1 MTFEKPRPATQDD
14 TNLITECFA
23 LAAEFLYNAGFDGIQ
38 LHGAHGYLLA
48 QFLSSTTN
56 RRTDAYGGSL
66 QNRMRLIL
74 EIAEAV
80 HKRVP
85 SSFILG
91 IKINSVEFQD
101 GGFTP
106 DEARQL
112 CRALEDSRFDYVEL
126 SGGTYEELAFA
137 HRRESTKRRESFFL
151 DFAREIVPGLTR
163 TRSYVTGGFKTLGAM
178 VKALDT
184 VDGVGLARPVCQEF
198 HLAADLLEGKVNG
211 AIKQG
216 LDTQDFGLTY
226 LASGSQICMVG
237 KDKEP
242 IDLSRKE
249 DVNRFMKDL
258 EAWRKK
264 MEEDKEAKEYGYP
277 DVSGD
282 TRPYGG
288 DTRTCL

>member
-14 TNLITECFA
+14 INRIIECFA
-23 LAAEFLYNAGFDGIQ
+23 HAAEFLYNAGFDGIQ

-56 RRTDAYGGSL
+56 KRTDEYGGSL

-80 HKRVP
+80 HERVP
-85 SSFILG
+85 SSFVLG
-91 IKINSVEFQD
+91 IKINSVEFQE

-106 DEARQL
+106 GEAQQL
-112 CRALEDSRFDYVEL
+112 CGALEDSRFDYVEL

-137 HRRESTKRRESFFL
+137 HKRESTKKRESFFL
-151 DFAREIVPGLTR
+151 DFAREIVPGLTK

-198 HLAADLLEGKVNG
+198 HLPADLLEGKVKG

-216 LDTQDFGLTY
+216 LDPQNFGLTY
-226 LASGSQICMVG
+226 LAAGSQICMVG

-242 IDLSRKE
+242 IDLSRE
-249 DVNRFMKDL
+249 ENVNRFMKDL
-258 EAWRKK
+258 EAWQKK
-264 MEEDKEAKEYGYP
+264 MAEDKEGKEYSYI
-277 DVSGD
+277 DVSAD
-282 TRPYGG
+282 
-288 DTRTCL
+288 CCE

>member
-14 TNLITECFA
+14 INRIIECFA
-23 LAAEFLYNAGFDGIQ
+23 HAAEFLYNAGFDGIQ

-48 QFLSSTTN
+48 EFLSSTTN
-56 RRTDAYGGSL
+56 KRTDEYGGSL

-80 HKRVP
+80 LERVP
-85 SSFILG
+85 SSFVLG
-91 IKINSVEFQD
+91 IKINSVEFQE

-137 HRRESTKRRESFFL
+137 HRRESTKKRESFFL
-151 DFAREIVPGLTR
+151 DFAREIVPGLTK

-198 HLAADLLEGKVNG
+198 HLSADLLEGKVKG

-216 LDTQDFGLTY
+216 LDPQNFGLTY
-226 LASGSQICMVG
+226 LAAGSQICMVG

-242 IDLSRKE
+242 IDLSRE
-249 DVNRFMKDL
+249 ENVNQFMKDL
-258 EAWRKK
+258 EAWEKK
-264 MEEDKEAKEYGYP
+264 MAEDKEGKEYSYI
-277 DVSGD
+277 DVSAD
-282 TRPYGG
+282 
-288 DTRTCL
+288 CCE

>member
-14 TNLITECFA
+14 INRIIECFA
-23 LAAEFLYNAGFDGIQ
+23 HAAEFLYNAGFDGIQ

-56 RRTDAYGGSL
+56 KRTDEYGGSL

-80 HKRVP
+80 LERVP
-85 SSFILG
+85 SSFVLG
-91 IKINSVEFQD
+91 IKINSVEFQE

-137 HRRESTKRRESFFL
+137 HRRESTKKRESFFL
-151 DFAREIVPGLTR
+151 DFAREIVPGLTK

-198 HLAADLLEGKVNG
+198 HLPADLLEGKVKG

-216 LDTQDFGLTY
+216 LDPQNFGLTY
-226 LASGSQICMVG
+226 LAAGSQICMVG

-242 IDLSRKE
+242 IDLSRE
-249 DVNRFMKDL
+249 ENVNRFMKDL
-258 EAWRKK
+258 EAWQKK
-264 MEEDKEAKEYGYP
+264 MAEDKEGKEYSYI
-277 DVSGD
+277 DVSAD
-282 TRPYGG
+282 
-288 DTRTCL
+288 CCE

>member
-14 TNLITECFA
+14 IDRIIECFA
-23 LAAEFLYNAGFDGIQ
+23 HAAEFLYNAGFDGIQ
-38 LHGAHGYLLA
+38 LHGAHGFLLA

-56 RRTDAYGGSL
+56 KRSDEYGGSL

-80 HKRVP
+80 HERVP
-85 SSFILG
+85 SSFVLG
-91 IKINSVEFQD
+91 IKINSVEFQE

-106 DEARQL
+106 DEAQQL

-137 HRRESTKRRESFFL
+137 HKRESTKKRESFFL
-151 DFAREIVPGLTR
+151 DFAREIVPGLTK
-163 TRSYVTGGFKTLGAM
+163 TRSYVTGGFQTLGAM

-198 HLAADLLEGKVNG
+198 HLPADLLEGKVKG

-216 LDTQDFGLTY
+216 LDPQNFGLTY
-226 LASGSQICMVG
+226 LAAGSQICMVG

-242 IDLSRKE
+242 IDFSRE
-249 DVNRFMKDL
+249 ENVNRFMKDL
-258 EAWRKK
+258 EAWQKK
-264 MEEDKEAKEYGYP
+264 MAEDKEGKEYSYV
-277 DVSGD
+277 DVSAD
-282 TRPYGG
+282 
-288 DTRTCL
+288 CCE

>member
-14 TNLITECFA
+14 INRIIECFA
-23 LAAEFLYNAGFDGIQ
+23 HAAEFLYNAGFDGIQ

-48 QFLSSTTN
+48 EFLSSTTN
-56 RRTDAYGGSL
+56 KRTDEYGGSL

-80 HKRVP
+80 HERVP
-85 SSFILG
+85 SSFVLG
-91 IKINSVEFQD
+91 IKINSVEFQE

-106 DEARQL
+106 DEAQQL

-137 HRRESTKRRESFFL
+137 HKRESTKKRESFFL
-151 DFAREIVPGLTR
+151 DFAREIVPGLTK

-198 HLAADLLEGKVNG
+198 HLPADLLEGKVKG

-216 LDTQDFGLTY
+216 LDPQNFGLTY
-226 LASGSQICMVG
+226 LAAGSQICMVG

-242 IDLSRKE
+242 IDFSRE
-249 DVNRFMKDL
+249 ENVNRFMKDL
-258 EAWRKK
+258 EAWQKK
-264 MEEDKEAKEYGYP
+264 MAEDKEGKEYSYI
-277 DVSGD
+277 DVSAD
-282 TRPYGG
+282 
-288 DTRTCL
+288 CCE

>member
-14 TNLITECFA
+14 INRIIECFA
-23 LAAEFLYNAGFDGIQ
+23 HAAEFLYNAGFDGIQ

-48 QFLSSTTN
+48 EFLSSTTN
-56 RRTDAYGGSL
+56 KRTDEYGGSL

-80 HKRVP
+80 HERVP
-85 SSFILG
+85 SSFVLG
-91 IKINSVEFQD
+91 IKINSVEFQE

-106 DEARQL
+106 GEAQQL
-112 CRALEDSRFDYVEL
+112 CGALEDSRFDYVEL

-137 HRRESTKRRESFFL
+137 HKRESTKKRESFFL
-151 DFAREIVPGLTR
+151 DFAREIVPGLTK

-198 HLAADLLEGKVNG
+198 HLPADLLEGKVKG

-216 LDTQDFGLTY
+216 LDPQNFGLTY
-226 LASGSQICMVG
+226 LAAGSQICMVG

-242 IDLSRKE
+242 IDFSRE
-249 DVNRFMKDL
+249 ENVNRFMKDL
-258 EAWRKK
+258 EAWQKK
-264 MEEDKEAKEYGYP
+264 MAEDKEGKEYGYI
-277 DVSGD
+277 DVSAD
-282 TRPYGG
+282 
-288 DTRTCL
+288 CCE

>member
-1 MTFEKPRPATQDD
+1 MTFEKPRPASQDD
-14 TNLITECFA
+14 INRIIECFA
-23 LAAEFLYNAGFDGIQ
+23 HAAEFLYNAGFDGIQ
-38 LHGAHGYLLA
+38 LHGAHGFLLA

-56 RRTDAYGGSL
+56 KRTDEYGGSL

-80 HKRVP
+80 HERVP
-85 SSFILG
+85 SSFVLG
-91 IKINSVEFQD
+91 IKINSVEFQE
-101 GGFTP
+101 GGITP
-106 DEARQL
+106 DEAQQL

-137 HRRESTKRRESFFL
+137 HRRESTKKRECFFL
-151 DFAREIVPGLTR
+151 DFAREIVPGLTK

-198 HLAADLLEGKVNG
+198 HLPADLLEGKVKG

-216 LDTQDFGLTY
+216 LDPQNFGLTY
-226 LASGSQICMVG
+226 LAAGSQIYMVG

-242 IDLSRKE
+242 IDFSCE
-249 DVNRFMKDL
+249 ENINRFMKDL
-258 EAWRKK
+258 EAWQKK
-264 MEEDKEAKEYGYP
+264 MAEDKEGKEYGYI

-282 TRPYGG
+282 
-288 DTRTCL
+288 LL

>member
-14 TNLITECFA
+14 INRIIECFA
-23 LAAEFLYNAGFDGIQ
+23 HAAEFLYNAGFDGIQ

-48 QFLSSTTN
+48 EFLSSTTN
-56 RRTDAYGGSL
+56 KRTDEYGGSL

-80 HKRVP
+80 LERVP
-85 SSFILG
+85 SSFVLG
-91 IKINSVEFQD
+91 IKINSVEFQE

-106 DEARQL
+106 DEAQQL

-137 HRRESTKRRESFFL
+137 HKRESTKKRESFFL
-151 DFAREIVPGLTR
+151 DFAREIVPGLTK

-198 HLAADLLEGKVNG
+198 HLPADLLEGKVKG

-216 LDTQDFGLTY
+216 LDPQNFGLTY
-226 LASGSQICMVG
+226 LAAGSQICMVG

-242 IDLSRKE
+242 IDFSRE
-249 DVNRFMKDL
+249 ENVNRFMKDL
-258 EAWRKK
+258 EAWQKK
-264 MEEDKEAKEYGYP
+264 MAEDKEGKEYSYI
-277 DVSGD
+277 DVSAD
-282 TRPYGG
+282 
-288 DTRTCL
+288 CCE

>member
-14 TNLITECFA
+14 INRIIECFA
-23 LAAEFLYNAGFDGIQ
+23 HAAEFLYNAGFDGIQ

-56 RRTDAYGGSL
+56 KRTDEYGGSL

-74 EIAEAV
+74 GIAEAV
-80 HKRVP
+80 HERVP
-85 SSFILG
+85 SSFVLG
-91 IKINSVEFQD
+91 IKINSVEFQE

-106 DEARQL
+106 GEAQQL
-112 CRALEDSRFDYVEL
+112 CGALEDSRFDYVEL

-137 HRRESTKRRESFFL
+137 HKRESTKKRESFFL
-151 DFAREIVPGLTR
+151 DFAREIVPGLTK

-198 HLAADLLEGKVNG
+198 HLPADLLEGKVKG

-216 LDTQDFGLTY
+216 LDPQNFGLTY
-226 LASGSQICMVG
+226 LAAGSQICMVG

-242 IDLSRKE
+242 IDFSRE
-249 DVNRFMKDL
+249 ENVNRFMKDL
-258 EAWRKK
+258 EAWQKK
-264 MEEDKEAKEYGYP
+264 MAEDKEGKEYSYI
-277 DVSGD
+277 DVSAD
-282 TRPYGG
+282 
-288 DTRTCL
+288 CCE

>member
-14 TNLITECFA
+14 INRIIECFA
-23 LAAEFLYNAGFDGIQ
+23 HAAEFLYNAGFDGIQ

-56 RRTDAYGGSL
+56 KRTDEYGGSL

-80 HKRVP
+80 HERVP
-85 SSFILG
+85 SSFVLG
-91 IKINSVEFQD
+91 IKINSVEFQE

-106 DEARQL
+106 GEAQQL
-112 CRALEDSRFDYVEL
+112 CGALEDSRFDYVEL

-137 HRRESTKRRESFFL
+137 HKRESTKKRESFFL
-151 DFAREIVPGLTR
+151 DFAREIVPGLTK

-198 HLAADLLEGKVNG
+198 HLPADLLEGKVKG

-216 LDTQDFGLTY
+216 LDPQNFGLTY
-226 LASGSQICMVG
+226 LAAGSQICMVG

-242 IDLSRKE
+242 IDFSRE
-249 DVNRFMKDL
+249 ENVNRFMKDL
-258 EAWRKK
+258 EAWQKK
-264 MEEDKEAKEYGYP
+264 MAEDKEGKEYSYI
-277 DVSGD
+277 DVSAD
-282 TRPYGG
+282 
-288 DTRTCL
+288 CCE

>member
-14 TNLITECFA
+14 IDRIIECFA
-23 LAAEFLYNAGFDGIQ
+23 HAAEFLYNASFDGIQ
-38 LHGAHGYLLA
+38 LHGAHGFLLA

-56 RRTDAYGGSL
+56 KRSDEYGGSL

-80 HKRVP
+80 HERVP
-85 SSFILG
+85 SSFVLG
-91 IKINSVEFQD
+91 IKINSVEFQE

-106 DEARQL
+106 DEAQQL

-137 HRRESTKRRESFFL
+137 HKRESTKKRESFFL
-151 DFAREIVPGLTR
+151 DFAREIVQGLTK
-163 TRSYVTGGFKTLGAM
+163 TRSYVTGGFQTLGAM

-184 VDGVGLARPVCQEF
+184 VDGIGLARPVCQEF
-198 HLAADLLEGKVNG
+198 HLPADLLEGKVKG

-216 LDTQDFGLTY
+216 LDPQNFGLTY
-226 LASGSQICMVG
+226 LAAGSQICMVG

-242 IDLSRKE
+242 IDFSRE
-249 DVNRFMKDL
+249 ENVNRFMKDL
-258 EAWRKK
+258 EAWQKK
-264 MEEDKEAKEYGYP
+264 MAEDKEGKEYSYV
-277 DVSGD
+277 DVSAD
-282 TRPYGG
+282 
-288 DTRTCL
+288 CCE

>member
-14 TNLITECFA
+14 INRIIECFA
-23 LAAEFLYNAGFDGIQ
+23 HAAEFLYNAGFDGIQ

-56 RRTDAYGGSL
+56 KRSDEYGGSL

-85 SSFILG
+85 SSFVLG
-91 IKINSVEFQD
+91 IKINSVEFQE

-137 HRRESTKRRESFFL
+137 HKRESTKKRESFFL
-151 DFAREIVPGLTR
+151 DFAREIVPGLTK

-198 HLAADLLEGKVNG
+198 HLSADLLEGKVKG

-216 LDTQDFGLTY
+216 LDPQNFGLTY
-226 LASGSQICMVG
+226 LAAGSQICMVG

-242 IDLSRKE
+242 IDLSRE
-249 DVNRFMKDL
+249 ENVNRFMKDL
-258 EAWRKK
+258 EAWEKK
-264 MEEDKEAKEYGYP
+264 MAEDKEGKEYSYI
-277 DVSGD
+277 DVSAD
-282 TRPYGG
+282 
-288 DTRTCL
+288 CCE

>member
-14 TNLITECFA
+14 INRIIECFA
-23 LAAEFLYNAGFDGIQ
+23 HAAEFLYNAGFDGIQ

-56 RRTDAYGGSL
+56 KRTDEYGGSL

-80 HKRVP
+80 HERVP
-85 SSFILG
+85 SSFVLG
-91 IKINSVEFQD
+91 IKINSVEFQE

-106 DEARQL
+106 DEAQQL

-137 HRRESTKRRESFFL
+137 HKRESTKKRESFFL
-151 DFAREIVPGLTR
+151 DFAREIVPGLTK

-198 HLAADLLEGKVNG
+198 HLPADLLEGKVKG

-216 LDTQDFGLTY
+216 LDPQNFGLTY
-226 LASGSQICMVG
+226 LAAGSQICMVG

-242 IDLSRKE
+242 IDFSRE
-249 DVNRFMKDL
+249 ENVNRFMKDL
-258 EAWRKK
+258 EAWQKK
-264 MEEDKEAKEYGYP
+264 MAEDKEGKEYSYI
-277 DVSGD
+277 DVSAD
-282 TRPYGG
+282 
-288 DTRTCL
+288 CCE

>member
-14 TNLITECFA
+14 IDRIIECFA
-23 LAAEFLYNAGFDGIQ
+23 HAAEFLYNAGFDGIQ
-38 LHGAHGYLLA
+38 LHAAHGYLLA

-56 RRTDAYGGSL
+56 KRTDEYGGSL

-80 HKRVP
+80 HERVP
-85 SSFILG
+85 SSFVLG
-91 IKINSVEFQD
+91 IKINSVEFQE

-106 DEARQL
+106 DEAQQL

-137 HRRESTKRRESFFL
+137 HKRESTKKRESFFL
-151 DFAREIVPGLTR
+151 DFAREIVQGLTK
-163 TRSYVTGGFKTLGAM
+163 TRSYVTGGFQTLGAM

-198 HLAADLLEGKVNG
+198 HLPADLLEGKVKG

-216 LDTQDFGLTY
+216 LDPQNFGLTY
-226 LASGSQICMVG
+226 LAAGSQICMVG

-242 IDLSRKE
+242 IDFSRKE
-249 DVNRFMKDL
+249 NVNQFIKDL
-258 EAWRKK
+258 EAWQKK
-264 MEEDKEAKEYGYP
+264 MAEDKEGKEYSYV
-277 DVSGD
+277 DVSAD
-282 TRPYGG
+282 
-288 DTRTCL
+288 CCE

>member
-14 TNLITECFA
+14 INRIIECFA
-23 LAAEFLYNAGFDGIQ
+23 HAAEFLYNAGFDGIQ
-38 LHGAHGYLLA
+38 LHGAHGFLLA

-56 RRTDAYGGSL
+56 KRTDEYGGSL

-80 HKRVP
+80 HERVP
-85 SSFILG
+85 SSFVLG
-91 IKINSVEFQD
+91 IKINSVEFQE
-101 GGFTP
+101 GGITP
-106 DEARQL
+106 DEAQQL

-126 SGGTYEELAFA
+126 SGGTYEESAFA
-137 HRRESTKRRESFFL
+137 HKRESTKKRECFFL
-151 DFAREIVPGLTR
+151 DFAREIVPGLTK

-198 HLAADLLEGKVNG
+198 HLPADLLEGKVKG

-216 LDTQDFGLTY
+216 LDPQNFGLTY
-226 LASGSQICMVG
+226 LAAGSQICRVG

-242 IDLSRKE
+242 IDFSRE
-249 DVNRFMKDL
+249 ENVNQFMKDL
-258 EAWRKK
+258 EAWQKK
-264 MEEDKEAKEYGYP
+264 MAEDKEGKEYGYI
-277 DVSGD
+277 DVSAD
-282 TRPYGG
+282 
-288 DTRTCL
+288 CCE